1 MIGLLQRVNWG
12 RLIID
17 GQVRGEIGKGL
28 VVLVGLEKD
37 DDEAKADR
45 LLHRLLSYRVF
56 GDADDKMNLSLLDIG
71 GELLLVSQFTL
82 AATTDK
88 GLRPGFSS
96 AMPPALAESLYDYLV
111 QQAGS
116 HKKLRCFVVGFGS
129 FLRRLLL
136 LDETS
141 AEYSHLNQSPHG
153 QCKHGLAEGI
163 GWR

>member
-12 RLIID
+12 RMTIA
-17 GQVRGEIGKGL
+17 GHVRGEIGKGL

-56 GDADDKMNLSLLDIG
+56 GDADGKMNLSLRDIG
-71 GELLLVSQFTL
+71 GDLLLVSQFTL

-96 AMPPALAESLYDYLV
+96 AMPPELAEPLYDYLV
-111 QQAGS
+111 RQASTSGIRLVTGVFGADM
-116 HKKLRCFVVGFGS
+116 KVALENDGPVTFLLRV
-129 FLRRLLL
+129 
-136 LDETS
+136 
-141 AEYSHLNQSPHG
+141 
-153 QCKHGLAEGI
+153 
-163 GWR
+163 

>member
-12 RLIID
+12 RMTIA
-17 GQVRGEIGKGL
+17 GNARGEIGKGL

-56 GDADDKMNLSLLDIG
+56 GDADGKMNLSLRDIG
-71 GELLLVSQFTL
+71 GDLLLVSQFTL

-96 AMPPALAESLYDYLV
+96 AMPPELAEPLYDYLV
-111 QQAGS
+111 RQASMSGIRLVTGVFGEDM
-116 HKKLRCFVVGFGS
+116 KVALENDGPVTFLLRV
-129 FLRRLLL
+129 
-136 LDETS
+136 
-141 AEYSHLNQSPHG
+141 
-153 QCKHGLAEGI
+153 
-163 GWR
+163 

>member
-12 RLIID
+12 RLTID

-28 VVLVGLEKD
+28 VVLVGLDKD

-96 AMPPALAESLYDYLV
+96 AMPPALAEPLYDYLV
-111 QQAGS
+111 QQAASSGIRLATGVFGADM
-116 HKKLRCFVVGFGS
+116 KVALENDGPVTFLLRV
-129 FLRRLLL
+129 
-136 LDETS
+136 
-141 AEYSHLNQSPHG
+141 
-153 QCKHGLAEGI
+153 
-163 GWR
+163 

>member
-12 RLIID
+12 RLTID

-28 VVLVGLEKD
+28 VVLVGIEKD

-96 AMPPALAESLYDYLV
+96 AIPPALAESLYDYLV
-111 QQAGS
+111 QQAASSGVRLATGVFGADM
-116 HKKLRCFVVGFGS
+116 KVALENDGPVTFLLRV
-129 FLRRLLL
+129 
-136 LDETS
+136 
-141 AEYSHLNQSPHG
+141 
-153 QCKHGLAEGI
+153 
-163 GWR
+163 

>member
-12 RLIID
+12 RLTID

-111 QQAGS
+111 QQAASSGVRLATGVFGADM
-116 HKKLRCFVVGFGS
+116 KVALENDGPVTFLLRV
-129 FLRRLLL
+129 
-136 LDETS
+136 
-141 AEYSHLNQSPHG
+141 
-153 QCKHGLAEGI
+153 
-163 GWR
+163 